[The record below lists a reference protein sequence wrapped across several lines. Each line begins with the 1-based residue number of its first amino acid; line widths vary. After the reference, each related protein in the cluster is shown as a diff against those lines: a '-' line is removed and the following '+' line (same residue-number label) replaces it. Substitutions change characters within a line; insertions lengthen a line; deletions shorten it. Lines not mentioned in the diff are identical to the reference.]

1 MLLHGTMSLTKLER
15 TDALHDIILATV
27 WLPQVALLSYATKI
41 SHTVFV
47 FVFCVCVT
55 TSLNLLAVLAKT
67 KL

>member
-1 MLLHGTMSLTKLER
+1 MSLTKLER
-15 TDALHDIILATV
+15 ADALHDIILATV
-27 WLPQVALLSYATKI
+27 CLPQVALLGCTTKF

-67 KL
+67 KLLRG